1 MSHPLAEGDA
11 TIRSFF
17 AVDLDAGARRAASEV
32 ARALRA
38 APGGD
43 GVRWVRPEALHV
55 TLRFLGNIE
64 TERIPPLLRAVR
76 EQTADLH
83 PFRIQLGGARPFPSP
98 RRPRVVVLE
107 LAPAEPLAELAEAV
121 ERGVVA
127 AGFAPE
133 TRSFRAHLTLGR
145 VRGRRFPSATAT
157 AVPEASACDVEETVL
172 FRSDL
177 HRSGAR
183 YTPLERIRLGS
194 SPVSF
199 SPPDPG

>member
-1 MSHPLAEGDA
+1 MSHPPAEGDA
-11 TIRSFF
+11 TIRAFF
-17 AVDLDAGARRAASEV
+17 AVDLDAVARRAASEV

-43 GVRWVRPEALHV
+43 GVRWVRPEGLHV

-76 EQTADLH
+76 EQTADLR
-83 PFRIQLGGARPFPSP
+83 PFQIRLGGAHPFPSP

-107 LAPAEPLAELAEAV
+107 VAPAEPLAELAEAV

-127 AGFAPE
+127 AGFAAEP
-133 TRSFRAHLTLGR
+133 RPFRAHLTLGR
-145 VRGRRFPSATAT
+145 VRGRRFPSATA
-157 AVPEASACDVEETVL
+157 AAAPEAAACDVEEAVL

-177 HRSGAR
+177 DRSGAR
-183 YTPLERIRLGS
+183 YTPLERIPLGS
-194 SPVSF
+194 PPVSF
-199 SPPDPG
+199 SPPDRG

>member
-1 MSHPLAEGDA
+1 VSQPPAEGDA
-11 TIRSFF
+11 AIRAFF
-17 AVDLDAGARRAASEV
+17 AVDLDGAVRRAASEV
-32 ARALRA
+32 AHALRV

-43 GVRWVRPEALHV
+43 RVRWVRPEGLHV

-64 TERIPPLLRAVR
+64 TGQIPPLLQTVR
-76 EQTADLH
+76 EQIAGLR
-83 PFRIQLGGARPFPSP
+83 PFRIQLGAAHPFPSA
-98 RRPRVVVLE
+98 RRPHVVVLE
-107 LAPAEPLAELAEAV
+107 VAPAEPLAELAEAV

-133 TRSFRAHLTLGR
+133 PRPFRAHLTLGR
-145 VRGRRFPSATAT
+145 VRGRRFPSATASV
-157 AVPEASACDVEETVL
+157 APEAAACDVEEAVL

-183 YTPLERIRLGS
+183 YTPLERIPLGS

-199 SPPDPG
+199 TP